1 MDEVRRVKQNAI
13 LTMIGDY
20 AVIYQLLHQVPWRC
34 LSFVNE
40 SNSNLYFMSQ
50 IRVRMRLLN
59 TKCLRERVTV
69 QLDLF
74 MENLKNTK
82 GVIRNRK

>member
-40 SNSNLYFMSQ
+40 SNSLGYQFTHG
-50 IRVRMRLLN
+50 LN
-59 TKCLRERVTV
+59 RDRSVYCL
-69 QLDLF
+69 LDL
-74 MENLKNTK
+74 NNIK
-82 GVIRNRK
+82 VICKRQ